1 MNKNNCKVVI
11 LAGGYGTRLGT
22 LTKLKPKPMVDV
34 CGKPIIEHIMQ
45 IYHRF
50 GYSNFIICT
59 GYKGEVIRNHFKKK
73 FRKNILIN
81 KKNNTFIKNGDLSI
95 RIVDT
100 GKKSLTGGRIKRIRK
115 YVEED
120 KYFHMTYGDG
130 LSNINIA
137 SLTKFHL
144 MNKKLAT
151 VTAVK
156 IQVPQERFGVVYFKK
171 RNVVKKFIEKPDLKK
186 IFING
191 GFFVLSNKI
200 FKFIKNDQT
209 RWEAKPM
216 EKIANKKQLAAFKH
230 TGFWKCMDTIRDRK
244 FLEKFK
250 NKKLPWV

>member
-1 MNKNNCKVVI
+1 MNKQNCKVVI

-45 IYHRF
+45 IYLKS
-50 GYSNFIICT
+50 GYSSFIICT

-73 FRKNILIN
+73 FKKNILIN
-81 KKNNTFIKNGDLSI
+81 KKNNIFIKHRDLSI

-130 LSNINIA
+130 LSSINIK

-144 MNKKLAT
+144 INKKLAT

-156 IQVPQERFGVVYFKK
+156 IQVPQERFGVVYFKN
-171 RNVVKKFIEKPDLKK
+171 RNVVKRFVEKPDIKE

-209 RWEAKPM
+209 RWESKPL

-230 TGFWKCMDTIRDRK
+230 SGFWKCMDTIRDRK

>member
-1 MNKNNCKVVI
+1 MNKKNCKVVI

-45 IYHRF
+45 IYQRF

-130 LSNINIA
+130 LSNINL
-137 SLTKFHL
+137 SLIH
-144 MNKKLAT
+144 
-151 VTAVK
+151 
-156 IQVPQERFGVVYFKK
+156 I
-171 RNVVKKFIEKPDLKK
+171 
-186 IFING
+186 
-191 GFFVLSNKI
+191 
-200 FKFIKNDQT
+200 
-209 RWEAKPM
+209 
-216 EKIANKKQLAAFKH
+216 
-230 TGFWKCMDTIRDRK
+230 
-244 FLEKFK
+244 
-250 NKKLPWV
+250 

>member
-1 MNKNNCKVVI
+1 M
-11 LAGGYGTRLGT
+11 
-22 LTKLKPKPMVDV
+22 
-34 CGKPIIEHIMQ
+34 
-45 IYHRF
+45 
-50 GYSNFIICT
+50 
-59 GYKGEVIRNHFKKK
+59 
-73 FRKNILIN
+73 
-81 KKNNTFIKNGDLSI
+81 SI

-130 LSNINIA
+130 LSNINIK
-137 SLTKFHL
+137 SLTRFHS

-171 RNVVKKFIEKPDLKK
+171 RNVVKKFIEKPDIKE

-200 FKFIKNDQT
+200 FKFIKDDQT

-216 EKIANKKQLAAFKH
+216 EKIAKKKQLAAFKH

>member
-1 MNKNNCKVVI
+1 M
-11 LAGGYGTRLGT
+11 
-22 LTKLKPKPMVDV
+22 
-34 CGKPIIEHIMQ
+34 
-45 IYHRF
+45 
-50 GYSNFIICT
+50 
-59 GYKGEVIRNHFKKK
+59 
-73 FRKNILIN
+73 
-81 KKNNTFIKNGDLSI
+81 SI

-130 LSNINIA
+130 LSNINIK
-137 SLTKFHL
+137 SLTRFHS

-171 RNVVKKFIEKPDLKK
+171 RNVVKKFIEKPDIKE

-200 FKFIKNDQT
+200 FKFIKDDQT

-216 EKIANKKQLAAFKH
+216 EKIAKK
-230 TGFWKCMDTIRDRK
+230 TISSIQTYWI
-244 FLEKFK
+244 LEMYGYY
-250 NKKLPWV
+250 